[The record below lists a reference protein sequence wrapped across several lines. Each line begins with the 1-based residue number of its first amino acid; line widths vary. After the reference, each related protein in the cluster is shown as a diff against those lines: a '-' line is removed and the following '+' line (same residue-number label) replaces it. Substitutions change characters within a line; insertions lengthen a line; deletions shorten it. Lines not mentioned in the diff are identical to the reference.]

1 MYNDLISLTSKARE
15 AYHEMVDALAK
26 EIAEYGGAL
35 KGSCGLY
42 FSHLGHSRTPSG
54 CSAISFTSS
63 ILSEPLPEVVK
74 QDHTSSNNNN
84 NSTNGQCTGNTTS
97 NYNKQI
103 SITSSNASASF
114 EQVFYISYHYLIIN
128 TMLLQPCLACTVFL
142 EIFARPLTMYISCL
156 LLF

>member
-1 MYNDLISLTSKARE
+1 MYNDLISLTNKARE

-74 QDHTSSNNNN
+74 QEHTSSPNNN
-84 NSTNGQCTGNTTS
+84 NSNSLSAATNNAAAAPGSSANGHQGKQLST
-97 NYNKQI
+97 YN
-103 SITSSNASASF
+103 NSAHSTENVCVQKIYKRF
-114 EQVFYISYHYLIIN
+114 LVII
-128 TMLLQPCLACTVFL
+128 
-142 EIFARPLTMYISCL
+142 
-156 LLF
+156 